1 MIRHTFSQRCNE
13 CGGPR
18 SSNNIKSRS
27 SYLGICKDCLT
38 KPKNEA
44 RCKHIN
50 KAGKRC
56 AMRKYRSHPR
66 YCHFHGGKKNAKT

>member
-1 MIRHTFSQRCNE
+1 M
-13 CGGPR
+13 
-18 SSNNIKSRS
+18 
-27 SYLGICKDCLT
+27 
-38 KPKNEA
+38 KPKSEA

-66 YCHFHGGKKNAKT
+66 YCHFHGGKKNAET